1 VVAIQGISILLNSSK
16 IWTVN
21 YATKNQFGNNITW
34 GFSVFFRSF
43 VRSHSPLAEVEQLLP
58 PLFEAI
64 TVVINVNGLWIA
76 KHSDNEQYRQEA
88 NRIRKA
94 GFVS

>member
-1 VVAIQGISILLNSSK
+1 MPPKINLATILLGGL
-16 IWTVN
+16 V
-21 YATKNQFGNNITW
+21 G
-34 GFSVFFRSF
+34 VFRSF
-43 VRSHSPLAEVEQLLP
+43 VRSRSPLAEVERLLP

>member
-16 IWTVN
+16 FWTVN

-34 GFSVFFRSF
+34 GFSVFFRS
-43 VRSHSPLAEVEQLLP
+43 RSPLAEVEQSLSLV
-58 PLFEAI
+58 FETI
-64 TVVINVNGLWIA
+64 TVVIKSNGLWIA
-76 KHSDNEQYRQEA
+76 KHSDNGQYRQEA
-88 NRIRKA
+88 NRIMRA